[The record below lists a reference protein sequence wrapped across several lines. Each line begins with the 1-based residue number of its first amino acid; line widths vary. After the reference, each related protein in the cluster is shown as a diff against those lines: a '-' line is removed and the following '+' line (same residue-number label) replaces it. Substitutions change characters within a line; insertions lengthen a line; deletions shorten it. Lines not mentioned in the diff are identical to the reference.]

1 MNAVLSVLIFILTY
15 GLIVSE
21 RVNKTVAA
29 VLGASLVLLFR
40 LIPPEAAF
48 SAIDW
53 NVLFLLVGM
62 MTSVSI
68 LARTGFFEWT
78 AISVA
83 KMARGNALGILL
95 LLVALTAGLSA
106 VLDNVTTI
114 VLLVPVTIL
123 IMQLLDLNPAP
134 FIILEAIASNI
145 GGTSTLIGDPPNI
158 IIGSQAGFTFKDFL
172 VHLAPASLL
181 VMVVFVGT
189 LFLHYRKS
197 LHVTEQ
203 VKSRVAEAIPHLAI
217 IDRPNMNR
225 ALIILGLM
233 FLGFFFH
240 ESLQVP
246 PGIIALAGSMVMLLV
261 CRFSPDEILR
271 YVEWEVIFFF
281 VGLFMLIASLEYNGV
296 TEALGNMIIHAAG
309 HNLFMI
315 SLAILWGSAV
325 LSAVLDNIPFV
336 ITMIPLIKH
345 FVEHFAGLM
354 GLADPQV
361 VQHTVAQP
369 LFWALALGACLGGN
383 GTLIGASA
391 NVVMAKIGEK
401 NHCPVTFKLFF
412 KYGLFFMVQS
422 MVVCS
427 LYIWLRYFPPW

>member
-1 MNAVLSVLIFILTY
+1 MKAVLSVLIFVAVY
-15 GLIVSE
+15 GAIVSE

-29 VLGASLVLLFR
+29 LLGASLVLFFR
-40 LIPPEAAF
+40 LVPYDVSF

-83 KMARGNALGILL
+83 KMARGNVLGIMLL
-95 LLVALTAGLSA
+95 LIGLTAALSA

-123 IMQLLDLNPAP
+123 IMQLLELNPAP

-145 GGTSTLIGDPPNI
+145 GGTATLIGDPPNI
-158 IIGSQAGFTFKDFL
+158 IIGSQAGFTFNDFL
-172 VHLAPASLL
+172 IHLAPASLL
-181 VMVVFVGT
+181 VLAVFMGT
-189 LFLHYRKS
+189 LFFHYRRA
-197 LHVTEQ
+197 LHITEK
-203 VKSRVAEAIPHLAI
+203 VKSRVAEAVPHLAI

-225 ALIILGLM
+225 ALIILGFM
-233 FLGFFFH
+233 FLGFVLH
-240 ESLQVP
+240 EWLQLP
-246 PGIIALAGSMVMLLV
+246 PGIIALTGSMVMLLV

-281 VGLFMLIASLEYNGV
+281 IGLFMLIASLEYNGV
-296 TEALGNMIIHAAG
+296 IEVLGNAIIHAAG
-309 HNLFMI
+309 HNLFVI
-315 SLAILWGSAV
+315 SLAILWGSAF

-336 ITMIPLIKH
+336 ITMVPLIKH
-345 FVEHFAGLM
+345 FIEHFSGTM
-354 GLADPQV
+354 GLADPHLM
-361 VQHTVAQP
+361 QHAVAQP
-369 LFWALALGACLGGN
+369 LYWALALGACLGGN

-401 NHCPVTFKLFF
+401 NHCPVTFKHFL
-412 KYGLFFMVQS
+412 KYGFFFMIQS

-427 LYIWLRYFPPW
+427 FYIWLRYFPPW